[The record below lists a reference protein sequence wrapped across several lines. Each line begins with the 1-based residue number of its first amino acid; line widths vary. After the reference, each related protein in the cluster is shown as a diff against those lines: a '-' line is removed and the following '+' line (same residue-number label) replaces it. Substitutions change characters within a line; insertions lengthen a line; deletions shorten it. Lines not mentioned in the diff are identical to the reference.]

1 MSKRPE
7 YSFNKEIE
15 SKIKDFKTYL
25 QDLGNDANTIRQKS
39 NYTGYFLNWLES
51 EHLQP
56 EETSWKE
63 TARNTLTA
71 S

>member
-39 NYTGYFLNWLES
+39 NYTGYF
-51 EHLQP
+51 
-56 EETSWKE
+56 
-63 TARNTLTA
+63 
-71 S
+71 